1 MSFELFRPQNV
12 LHVINHS
19 STNQARGELMLR
31 KYQVAVAII
40 SAATLAFFASPAS
53 AAVTIVNPACSLVTG
68 CKFNGNIQ
76 GTGTALETQ
85 TAYNAVHIPNILL
98 NYLGKS
104 DDPFGTVTGTTTGV
118 WSLPGYIVDYIAVKS
133 GPAFMLY
140 SVTPGSMG
148 TFTTAGLQNGENTDL
163 PALSH
168 LAFFG
173 TVSAVPEPS
182 TWAMMIGG
190 FGLVGGAMR
199 RRSRVK
205 TTVSFI

>member
-1 MSFELFRPQNV
+1 MS
-12 LHVINHS
+12 
-19 STNQARGELMLR
+19 R
-31 KYQVAVAII
+31 KYRVAFAIG
-40 SAATLAFFASPAS
+40 SAAAIACFAAPAFAV
-53 AAVTIVNPACSLVTG
+53 VTIVNPGCSLVTG

-85 TAYNAVHIPNILL
+85 TAYNAVHNTGIVL

-104 DDPFGTVTGTTTGV
+104 DDPFGSVTGTTTGV
-118 WSLPGYIVDYIAVKS
+118 WSLPGYIVNYIAVKS

-148 TFTTAGLQNGENTDL
+148 TFTTAGLQNGKNTDL
-163 PALSH
+163 PTLSH

-173 TVSAVPEPS
+173 TVAAVPEPS

-190 FGLVGGAMR
+190 FGLVGGAIR
-199 RRSRVK
+199 RRGKVK
-205 TTVSFI
+205 TTVSFT